1 MKPVCL
7 TLLLFL
13 ACACAQGQTVEFRR
27 TVISSESRLPLPGA
41 LLFLISRS
49 DTSQMFRAIT
59 DSSGHAILKSIPF
72 GLFQLEIHHVG
83 HLPYV
88 GMTDLADAEIDSGTV
103 VLRTRTIQIPEVLV
117 RAEAPIMQKGDT
129 TEYLADAF
137 RSSENATVE
146 DLLQQLPGLTFTGG
160 TIRAGTEEVSEILL
174 DGLPISTSESGTL
187 LREIPAASIERVQ
200 VYERLSEEAEFSG
213 FEDGEIR
220 TTINLVSRR
229 NTQKISSETL
239 GGGYGESGRYDARAS
254 HTRVDGARRFM
265 VSGNTQSSS
274 GTGTFFVPMISAIDV
289 PGSSSVGGF
298 SLEDRSPRTST
309 SYGASAN
316 YNDAWEY
323 GNYGID
329 YRFARPGSESE
340 VERERRYLTPDAP
353 GSVYRERRFTT
364 SRQTSHT
371 LRGRL
376 QMAFDESNSVIFNPQ
391 VSFRSGETERTL
403 DGENLSE
410 TAGFL
415 SRTATSNQTST
426 SSSGGGGKLTLRH
439 RFELPGRTLSL
450 ELGYTGQGGDRS
462 TLLYSRNASLTS
474 SGIRED
480 TLRQSGR
487 DDTPSEELSSR
498 IVFTEPIT
506 VASRIQLEYR
516 LTRSRSASSL
526 RTTSISSGGSEA
538 EGLDLS
544 ASSSFEQRYGSHRA
558 GGAFQMQSGKTLLTA
573 GLAIERTSIEGNE
586 TFPLIRSSAQTYQT
600 VLPSAWLKWDGGT
613 KDMRIRYTAAAVI
626 PSLVQVQ
633 EAVDNANPLFQAI
646 GNPALRQGVRHR
658 LIGRYSFLEAAGV
671 WLFFSTSAEV
681 IGNNICRS
689 ITVFDA
695 DTVLPNG
702 VRLLRGGEL
711 TTYANMNGSWNA
723 RVSGE
728 IAVPVAVL
736 KSRLSISA
744 AASFSS
750 TPWIRNGN
758 EELTRQWD
766 IAPDIKLF
774 TRLDTTLNLH
784 ITYAPSFRTSLIS
797 QDVAGTTRSI
807 AHLLWLNCSWTVT
820 GWLALESQLW
830 FRHEREGRT
839 DLSRQGT
846 LWDISVVLKP
856 FGYRRG
862 VVRLEVHDAL
872 NTDRGGGRTITET
885 YVEDA
890 SAGLL
895 PRYIMLRV
903 LYFWN

>member
-1 MKPVCL
+1 L
-7 TLLLFL
+7 Y
-13 ACACAQGQTVEFRR
+13 E
-27 TVISSESRLPLPGA
+27 
-41 LLFLISRS
+41 
-49 DTSQMFRAIT
+49 
-59 DSSGHAILKSIPF
+59 
-72 GLFQLEIHHVG
+72 LELHPVG
-83 HLPYV
+83 HMPYAA
-88 GMTDLADAEIDSGTV
+88 MIEFADAEIDSGTV
-103 VLRTRTIQIPEVLV
+103 VLRTRTIQIPEVIV
-117 RAEAPIMQKGDT
+117 RAEAPIVQKGDT
-129 TEYLADAF
+129 TEYLADSF

-146 DLLQQLPGLTFTGG
+146 DLLQQLPGLRFAGG

-174 DGLPISTSESGTL
+174 NGLPISTSDPVTL
-187 LREIPAASIERVQ
+187 LREIPAATIERVQ
-200 VYERLSEEAEFSG
+200 VYERLSEDAEFSG
-213 FEDGEIR
+213 FEDGETR
-220 TTINLVSRR
+220 TTINLVSRGGTR
-229 NTQKISSETL
+229 KMSSGTIA
-239 GGGYGESGRYDARAS
+239 GGYGESSRYEIRAS
-254 HTRVDGARRFM
+254 HSKVDGARRFM

-274 GTGTFFVPMISAIDV
+274 GTGTFFVPMISVIDI

-298 SLEDRSPRTST
+298 SLEERSPRTNT
-309 SYGASAN
+309 SYGASAA

-323 GNYGID
+323 GNYGLD
-329 YRFARPGSESE
+329 YRFTRPSSESD
-340 VERERRYLTPDAP
+340 VERERRYLTPDAL

-403 DGENLSE
+403 DGENVSAM
-410 TAGFL
+410 TGSS
-415 SRTATSNQTST
+415 SRTATSKQTST

-450 ELGYTGQGGDRS
+450 ELGYTGQGGERS
-462 TLLYSRNASLTS
+462 TLLDSRNASHTL
-474 SGIRED
+474 SGTRED

-498 IVFTEPIT
+498 VVFTEPIT
-506 VASRIQLEYR
+506 VASRIQMEYR

-526 RTTSISSGGSEA
+526 RTTSRSSGGSEA
-538 EGLDLS
+538 DSLDPS
-544 ASSSFEQRYGSHRA
+544 ASSSFEQRYESHRA

-600 VLPSAWLKWDGGT
+600 VLPSAWLKWNGGT
-613 KDMRIRYTAAAVI
+613 KDLRIRYNAVAVI

-633 EAVDNANPLFQAI
+633 EVVDNANPLFQAI

-658 LIGRYSFLEAAGV
+658 LNARYSFREAAGV

-711 TTYANMNGSWNA
+711 TTYANMDGSWNA

-728 IAVPVAVL
+728 IAIPVAL
-736 KSRLSISA
+736 PGSRLSISA

-750 TPWIRNGN
+750 TPWIRNGI
-758 EELTRQWD
+758 EKLTRQWD
-766 IAPDIKLF
+766 IAPDITLF

-784 ITYAPSFRTSLIS
+784 LTYAPSFRTSQIS
-797 QDVAGTTRSI
+797 QDVAGPTRSI
-807 AHLLWLNCSWTVT
+807 VHLLWLNCSWTVT
-820 GWLALESQLW
+820 RWLVLESQLW

-862 VVRLEVHDAL
+862 DIRLEVHDAL

-895 PRYIMLRV
+895 HRYIMLRV